1 MDAWFAPESWNLA
14 LFTLV
19 VGGTI
24 MFSIRRAERGHPPRV
39 RRLPAVDAIAEV
51 VGRAVELGR
60 PVLFVPG
67 SRDLDNVQ
75 TIAGLAVLG
84 EVAGLAARLE
94 CQLQVPTS
102 RSLVLAAAR
111 DTCRNAYL
119 AAGRPEAW
127 RDDTVSYVS
136 DDQLGLA
143 ARVDGI
149 IARDRPAAC
158 LLFGFFGAESLLIA
172 EAGAQAGAIQIAGTA
187 EKSQLP
193 LFVAACD
200 YTLIGEELFAAS
212 ACLTGEP
219 ALLGTLRGQD
229 LGKAFAAA
237 CLIAG
242 ALLATAAAL
251 TGWGPLVALRAG
263 FLRLFE
269 TGVG

>member
-1 MDAWFAPESWNLA
+1 MDAWLDPESWNLA
-14 LFTLV
+14 LFGLV
-19 VGGTI
+19 LSGTI
-24 MFSIRRAERGHPPRV
+24 VLCIRRAQGGRPPRV
-39 RRLPAVDAIAEV
+39 RRLPGVDAIAEA
-51 VGRAVELGR
+51 VGGAVELGR

-75 TIAGLAVLG
+75 TIAGLALLG

-94 CQLQVPTS
+94 CDLHVPTG

-111 DTCRNAYL
+111 DTCRHAY
-119 AAGRPEAW
+119 AGAGRADAW
-127 RDDTVSYVS
+127 RDDTITYVS

-143 ARVDGI
+143 ARVDGM
-149 IARDRPAAC
+149 IARERPAAC

-172 EAGAQAGAIQIAGTA
+172 EAGAEAGAFQIAGTA
-187 EKSQLP
+187 ERSQLP
-193 LFVAACD
+193 LFVATCD

-219 ALLGTLRGQD
+219 ALLGTLHGQD
-229 LGKAFAAA
+229 LGKAFAAV
-237 CLIAG
+237 CLVVG
-242 ALLATAAAL
+242 ALLATVAAL
-251 TGWGPLVALRAG
+251 TGWGPLVALRAA